1 MKHAAMC
8 IPPALNK
15 GDVIGVIAPA
25 GQIVDRTR
33 FEQGIKILSDMG
45 FEPRFPRQ
53 LWPGPGYLADTDAN
67 RAEEFHKVYSDPEVK
82 GVIAARGGYGCLRV
96 LNKTDMQVV
105 RQNPKMLLGFSDIT
119 LLLNRAVN
127 TAGVVAFHGP
137 VLTSL
142 CDCTSSA
149 LERLF
154 NVISGNWYRAIAPPK
169 LEILSGAETVRGKL
183 IGGNLS
189 TLMTTL
195 GTPYDF
201 SWDGCI
207 LFLEDIGEPI
217 YRLDRMLTQLALSG
231 KLKQIRGLILG
242 DFTLN
247 SDQDSLEKIRYREY
261 IWKRILNLTS
271 DLEIPVWGNFP
282 AGHCPENLTLP
293 LGALAT
299 MDCKQGSLNF
309 SINA

>member
-1 MKHAAMC
+1 MKHAIR
-8 IPPALNK
+8 IPPPLKK

-25 GQIVDRTR
+25 GQIFDKTR
-33 FEQGIKILSDMG
+33 FEQGVKILTDMG

-53 LWPGPGYLADTDAN
+53 LWPGPGYLADTDPN

-82 GVIAARGGYGCLRV
+82 GVIAARGGYGCLRI
-96 LNKTDMQVV
+96 LEKTDMQVI
-105 RQNPKMLLGFSDIT
+105 RQTPKMLLGFSDIT
-119 LLLNRAVN
+119 LLLNQAVN
-127 TAGVVAFHGP
+127 EAGMISFHGP

-142 CDCTSSA
+142 CDCTPSA

-154 NVISGNWYRAIAPPK
+154 HAISGNWHTAIAPPK
-169 LEILSGAETVRGKL
+169 LEILSGSGTVTGKL

-201 SWDGCI
+201 NWEGSI
-207 LFLEDIGEPI
+207 LLLEDIGEPI
-217 YRLDRMLTQLALSG
+217 YRLDRMLTQLDLAG
-231 KLKQIRGLILG
+231 KFKQIRGLILG
-242 DFTLN
+242 DFTL
-247 SDQDSLEKIRYREY
+247 SPEQDSLEKIRYREY
-261 IWKRILNLTS
+261 IWKRILNFTS

-293 LGALAT
+293 LGATAT
-299 MDCKQGSLNF
+299 MDCRQGSLLF
-309 SINA
+309 SISV